1 MMSPRGGEAKGP
13 RGIMSGD
20 EWAMERIG
28 REYRPR
34 KTRKEFMFEGE
45 SRSSYYVLSIRY

>member
-1 MMSPRGGEAKGP
+1 MVMMSPRGGEAKGP

-20 EWAMERIG
+20 EWAMERMG

-34 KTRKEFMFEGE
+34 KMRKEFIVRGRE
-45 SRSSYYVLSIRY
+45 